1 MSAAGRVDPDGPV
14 TGGRGR
20 ATRRRGAD
28 AGLAFAIQA
37 GALGA
42 VLLAWHLATA
52 GRWVSPLILPELPAL
67 ARTFAALIREPE
79 TYHHVAV
86 TAREFGGAMLIAL
99 LAGLLVG
106 VPAGTVRYLGDL
118 IEPLLLALY
127 AIPIVMAF
135 PLCILFLGIGSASKV
150 AFAGLYAFFPVAI
163 HAFKGLRHVDQG
175 LVRAAVSMGAGRRLL
190 LIRVLLPAALPVIL
204 TGVRLG
210 AVLGLLSVVAGEM
223 LGGLEGVGQMLART
237 VEGLQSAEAFAWIL
251 VTLIMV
257 TLVGGTLSWLERRLG
272 EAR

>member
-1 MSAAGRVDPDGPV
+1 
-14 TGGRGR
+14 
-20 ATRRRGAD
+20 
-28 AGLAFAIQA
+28 
-37 GALGA
+37 
-42 VLLAWHLATA
+42 
-52 GRWVSPLILPELPAL
+52 
-67 ARTFAALIREPE
+67 
-79 TYHHVAV
+79 
-86 TAREFGGAMLIAL
+86 
-99 LAGLLVG
+99 
-106 VPAGTVRYLGDL
+106 
-118 IEPLLLALY
+118 
-127 AIPIVMAF
+127 
-135 PLCILFLGIGSASKV
+135 
-150 AFAGLYAFFPVAI
+150 
-163 HAFKGLRHVDQG
+163 
-175 LVRAAVSMGAGRRLL
+175 MGAGRRLL